1 MRKAKAL
8 LQLYLAKEERITRK
22 VSLFLFFKYVKCKRR
37 SSKNVGPPLNEVN
50 ALVIGDTEKAAILN
64 VFFASVINA
73 NTNPQESQ
81 TLEVRDRVWGKEDF
95 PLVKEDQIRE
105 CLAKIS
111 AHRSIGLYGMHLR
124 VLRELAEVIAESL
137 SIIFERSWRTGEV
150 VND

>member
-1 MRKAKAL
+1 
-8 LQLYLAKEERITRK
+8 
-22 VSLFLFFKYVKCKRR
+22 
-37 SSKNVGPPLNEVN
+37 VGPPLNEVN

-95 PLVKEDQIRE
+95 PLVEEDQIRE

-124 VLRELAEVIAESL
+124 VLRELAEMIAESL